1 MTSKSTPE
9 SRLAQREA
17 ARANVAAAAEA
28 RQLIETVVPL
38 ANKLTWGFCNQGVSM
53 EDLAQVALLAVV
65 EASQTFDPTLG
76 AFSSHVH
83 WPIMQALTRS
93 VAKGGAAVVIPEAVQ
108 QAAYHLRNGGVEGTR
123 KTNAANLAA
132 AAAWRTATPLDAPAA
147 ADASSTIGALIP
159 GHISTTDI
167 VEDRLFVE
175 HLLAGL
181 TETQRF
187 VMRNLAN
194 IDPDADCL
202 SRQELAAALGAT
214 PQAVDGIRKRASAQL
229 KIALAAA

>member
-1 MTSKSTPE
+1 MSTFTSET
-9 SRLAQREA
+9 RLAQREA
-17 ARANVAAAAEA
+17 ARANRAAAAE
-28 RQLIETVVPL
+28 RDQLIDSIRPL
-38 ANKLTWGFCNQGVSM
+38 ANKRARGFRNQGVSA
-53 EDLAQVALLAVV
+53 EDLGQVALLAAVA
-65 EASQTFDPTLG
+65 ASKTFDPELG
-76 AFSSHVH
+76 AFSSHVYG
-83 WPIMQALTRS
+83 PITQALTRA
-93 VAKGGAAVVIPEAVQ
+93 VAKSGAAVVIPEAVQ
-108 QAAYHLRNGGVEGTR
+108 QSAYHLRNIGTEGTL
-123 KTNAANLAA
+123 KTNAAHLAA

-147 ADASSTIGALIP
+147 TDGTASIGELIP
-159 GHISTTDI
+159 SRGSTAEI
-167 VEDRLFVE
+167 VEDRLYVE

-229 KIALAAA
+229 KLALAAA